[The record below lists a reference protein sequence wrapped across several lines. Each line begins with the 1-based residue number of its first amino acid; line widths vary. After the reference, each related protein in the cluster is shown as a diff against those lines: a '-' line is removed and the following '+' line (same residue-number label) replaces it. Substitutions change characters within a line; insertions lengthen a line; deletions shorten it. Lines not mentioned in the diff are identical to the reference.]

1 MPPGQPPPGRPLGS
15 AGPVIPAQEC
25 PAISQPGIPARVPL
39 RAETATGHWRQRKLL
54 ISAIA
59 GAGVIGAVAYAT
71 VSAFTGPASSSS
83 LSGEPGSRPASAP
96 GTGIA
101 PVTSASPP
109 DPNIAKEI
117 AYKMLPSFGFSQTTQ
132 YSCLI
137 ILWERISSW
146 NVYAEG
152 KSGAY
157 GIPQAKPGDAMA
169 AAGPDWRT
177 DAATQ
182 VKWGLGYIKETY
194 GTPCGAWQYEESNG
208 SY

>member
-1 MPPGQPPPGRPLGS
+1 MLRSQPPPDRPLSS
-15 AGPVIPAQEC
+15 AGPVIPVQER
-25 PAISQPGIPARVPL
+25 PAISQPGIPARAPL
-39 RAETATGHWRQRKLL
+39 RTETVAGRQKKRKPL

-59 GAGVIGAVAYAT
+59 GAGVLGAATYAA

-83 LSGEPGSRPASAP
+83 LSGEPGSRPAPAT
-96 GTGIA
+96 GTGTA
-101 PVTSASPP
+101 PVTNAPPP
-109 DPNIAKEI
+109 DPNNAKEI

-157 GIPQAKPGDAMA
+157 GIPQAKPGGEMA

>member
-1 MPPGQPPPGRPLGS
+1 MLRSQPPPDRPHSS
-15 AGPVIPAQEC
+15 AGPVIPAQEH
-25 PAISQPGIPARVPL
+25 PAISQPGIPARTH
-39 RAETATGHWRQRKLL
+39 RRTETVTGPQKKRKLL
-54 ISAIA
+54 ISAVA
-59 GAGVIGAVAYAT
+59 GAVVLGAVTYAA

-83 LSGEPGSRPASAP
+83 LSGEPGSRLAPAP
-96 GTGIA
+96 GTGTA
-101 PVTSASPP
+101 PVTNAPRP
-109 DPNIAKEI
+109 DPNNAKEI

-152 KSGAY
+152 KSGGY
-157 GIPQAKPGDAMA
+157 GIPQAKPGAEMA